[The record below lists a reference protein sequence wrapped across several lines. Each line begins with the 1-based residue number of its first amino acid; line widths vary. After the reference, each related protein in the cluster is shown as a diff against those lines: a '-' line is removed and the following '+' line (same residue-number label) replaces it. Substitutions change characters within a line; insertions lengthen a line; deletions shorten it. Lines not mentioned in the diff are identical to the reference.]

1 MPDSKDDNSKKSAA
15 PNGAPEKSAAT
26 EPATVAI
33 QKAGKGSTAPK
44 ADAGVKAPKA
54 DAGVKAPKADAGVK
68 APKADGEGTAASA
81 PTVAI
86 PKATPAP
93 TAAPQPKPE
102 PATVAIPKVAQPT
115 PTPRQAPTPSRAPTP
130 PRAPT
135 PQPQRA
141 APQRVGVAATP
152 PPAQPMPTRIEPAAP
167 EKTKRSGKGW
177 YIAAAAAGVAVLA
190 AIGIAVFVSSNS
202 GSGESSPEAQVQTAI
217 STYVDALQTGD
228 LATLRTSTCGA
239 LGEYYRT
246 IPDAAFAQVHDNA
259 VAQKTI
265 PQVGA
270 VDAVRITDDTA
281 IAQVQASLP
290 STGEQSWRT
299 FDLERQDG
307 TWKVC
312 DPSK

>member
-15 PNGAPEKSAAT
+15 PNGAPEKSAPT

-33 QKAGKGSTAPK
+33 QKADKNSK
-44 ADAGVKAPKA
+44 AGGDAK
-54 DAGVKAPKADAGVK
+54 
-68 APKADGEGTAASA
+68 AASA

-86 PKATPAP
+86 PKATQAP
-93 TAAPQPKPE
+93 TATPAETPAAAPTPQPKPE
-102 PATVAIPKVAQPT
+102 PATVAIPKAAQPT
-115 PTPRQAPTPSRAPTP
+115 PPPRQAPTPP
-130 PRAPT
+130 PPPQRSA
-135 PQPQRA
+135 PQPPQRSAPQPPQRSAPQPQQRA

>member
-15 PNGAPEKSAAT
+15 PKGAPEKSAPT

-33 QKAGKGSTAPK
+33 QKTDK
-44 ADAGVKAPKA
+44 AS
-54 DAGVKAPKADAGVK
+54 
-68 APKADGEGTAASA
+68 KADGDAKSCQRTNRRDPQGKLRQPQQHRHPSPSRSLPPSRFQKPRSRHHHPGRLRPHHHRSALRLNHRSALRLNRSSA
-81 PTVAI
+81 PRLNVWVSQRPHRRLSRCRLASSL
-86 PKATPAP
+86 PRRK
-93 TAAPQPKPE
+93 KP
-102 PATVAIPKVAQPT
+102 
-115 PTPRQAPTPSRAPTP
+115 S
-130 PRAPT
+130 
-135 PQPQRA
+135 
-141 APQRVGVAATP
+141 
-152 PPAQPMPTRIEPAAP
+152 
-167 EKTKRSGKGW
+167 
-177 YIAAAAAGVAVLA
+177 AAARAGTSRQQRPASPSSRQSA
-190 AIGIAVFVSSNS
+190 SQSFVSSNS

-299 FDLERQDG
+299 FDPRAPGRHVEGLRSQQVS
-307 TWKVC
+307 T
-312 DPSK
+312 

>member
-1 MPDSKDDNSKKSAA
+1 VPDSKDDNSKKSAA
-15 PNGAPEKSAAT
+15 PKGAPEKSAPT

-33 QKAGKGSTAPK
+33 QKTDK
-44 ADAGVKAPKA
+44 AS
-54 DAGVKAPKADAGVK
+54 
-68 APKADGEGTAASA
+68 KADGDAKTASA

-86 PKATPAP
+86 PKATQAT
-93 TAAPQPKPE
+93 TAAPTPRPKPE
-102 PATVAIPKVAQPT
+102 PATVAIPKATQPT
-115 PTPRQAPTPSRAPTP
+115 PPPRQAPTPPPPQRA
-130 PRAPT
+130 A
-135 PQPQRA
+135 PQPQQRA

-190 AIGIAVFVSSNS
+190 AIGVAVFVSSNS

>member
-15 PNGAPEKSAAT
+15 PKGAPEKSAPT

-33 QKAGKGSTAPK
+33 QKTDK
-44 ADAGVKAPKA
+44 AS
-54 DAGVKAPKADAGVK
+54 
-68 APKADGEGTAASA
+68 KADGDAKTASA

-86 PKATPAP
+86 PKATQAT
-93 TAAPQPKPE
+93 TAAPTPRPKPE
-102 PATVAIPKVAQPT
+102 PATVAIPKATQPT
-115 PTPRQAPTPSRAPTP
+115 PPPRQAPTPP
-130 PRAPT
+130 P
-135 PQPQRA
+135 PQRA
-141 APQRVGVAATP
+141 APHRVGVAATP

-190 AIGIAVFVSSNS
+190 AIGVAVFVSSNS

-299 FDLERQDG
+299 FALERQDG

>member
-15 PNGAPEKSAAT
+15 PKGAPEKSAPT

-33 QKAGKGSTAPK
+33 QKTDK
-44 ADAGVKAPKA
+44 AS
-54 DAGVKAPKADAGVK
+54 
-68 APKADGEGTAASA
+68 KADGDAKTASA

-86 PKATPAP
+86 PKATQAP
-93 TAAPQPKPE
+93 TAAPTPQPKPE
-102 PATVAIPKVAQPT
+102 PATVAIPKATQPT
-115 PTPRQAPTPSRAPTP
+115 PPPRQAPTPP
-130 PRAPT
+130 P
-135 PQPQRA
+135 PQQRA

-190 AIGIAVFVSSNS
+190 AIGVAVFVSSNS

>member
-15 PNGAPEKSAAT
+15 PKGAPEKSAPT

-33 QKAGKGSTAPK
+33 QKTDK
-44 ADAGVKAPKA
+44 AS
-54 DAGVKAPKADAGVK
+54 
-68 APKADGEGTAASA
+68 KADGDAKAASA

-86 PKATPAP
+86 PKATQAP
-93 TAAPQPKPE
+93 TAAPTPQPKPE
-102 PATVAIPKVAQPT
+102 PATVAIPKAAQPT
-115 PTPRQAPTPSRAPTP
+115 PPPPRQAPTPP
-130 PRAPT
+130 P
-135 PQPQRA
+135 PQRA

-190 AIGIAVFVSSNS
+190 AIGVAVFVSSNS

>member
-1 MPDSKDDNSKKSAA
+1 
-15 PNGAPEKSAAT
+15 
-26 EPATVAI
+26 
-33 QKAGKGSTAPK
+33 
-44 ADAGVKAPKA
+44 
-54 DAGVKAPKADAGVK
+54 
-68 APKADGEGTAASA
+68 
-81 PTVAI
+81 
-86 PKATPAP
+86 
-93 TAAPQPKPE
+93 
-102 PATVAIPKVAQPT
+102 
-115 PTPRQAPTPSRAPTP
+115 
-130 PRAPT
+130 
-135 PQPQRA
+135 
-141 APQRVGVAATP
+141 
-152 PPAQPMPTRIEPAAP
+152 MPTRIEPAAL

-190 AIGIAVFVSSNS
+190 AIGVAVFVSSNS

>member
-15 PNGAPEKSAAT
+15 PKGAPEKSAPT

-33 QKAGKGSTAPK
+33 QKTDK
-44 ADAGVKAPKA
+44 AS
-54 DAGVKAPKADAGVK
+54 
-68 APKADGEGTAASA
+68 KADGDAKAASA

-86 PKATPAP
+86 PKATPAR
-93 TAAPQPKPE
+93 TAAPTPQPKPE
-102 PATVAIPKVAQPT
+102 PATVAIPKAAQPT
-115 PTPRQAPTPSRAPTP
+115 PPPPRQAPTPP
-130 PRAPT
+130 P
-135 PQPQRA
+135 PQRA

-190 AIGIAVFVSSNS
+190 AIGVAVFVSSNS

>member
-15 PNGAPEKSAAT
+15 PNGAPEKSVPT

-54 DAGVKAPKADAGVK
+54 D
-68 APKADGEGTAASA
+68 GEGTAASA

-86 PKATPAP
+86 PK
-93 TAAPQPKPE
+93 
-102 PATVAIPKVAQPT
+102 VAQPT
-115 PTPRQAPTPSRAPTP
+115 PTSRQAPTP

-135 PQPQRA
+135 PPPQRA
-141 APQRVGVAATP
+141 APQRVGVAPTP
-152 PPAQPMPTRIEPAAP
+152 PLAQPMPTRIEPAAP

>member
-15 PNGAPEKSAAT
+15 PKGAPEKSAPT

-33 QKAGKGSTAPK
+33 QKTDK
-44 ADAGVKAPKA
+44 AS
-54 DAGVKAPKADAGVK
+54 
-68 APKADGEGTAASA
+68 KADGDAKAASA

-86 PKATPAP
+86 PKATQAP
-93 TAAPQPKPE
+93 TAAPTPQPKPE
-102 PATVAIPKVAQPT
+102 PATVAIPKATQPT
-115 PTPRQAPTPSRAPTP
+115 PPPRQAPTPP
-130 PRAPT
+130 P
-135 PQPQRA
+135 PQQRA

-190 AIGIAVFVSSNS
+190 AIGVAVFVSSNS

>member
-15 PNGAPEKSAAT
+15 PNGAPEKSAPT

-33 QKAGKGSTAPK
+33 QKADKNSK
-44 ADAGVKAPKA
+44 ADKAS
-54 DAGVKAPKADAGVK
+54 
-68 APKADGEGTAASA
+68 KADGDAKAASA

-86 PKATPAP
+86 PKATQAP
-93 TAAPQPKPE
+93 TAAPTPQPKPE
-102 PATVAIPKVAQPT
+102 PATVAIPKAAQPT
-115 PTPRQAPTPSRAPTP
+115 PPPRQAPTPPPPQRA
-130 PRAPT
+130 A
-135 PQPQRA
+135 PQPQQRA

-299 FDLERQDG
+299 FDLERQGG

>member
-1 MPDSKDDNSKKSAA
+1 
-15 PNGAPEKSAAT
+15 
-26 EPATVAI
+26 
-33 QKAGKGSTAPK
+33 
-44 ADAGVKAPKA
+44 
-54 DAGVKAPKADAGVK
+54 
-68 APKADGEGTAASA
+68 
-81 PTVAI
+81 
-86 PKATPAP
+86 
-93 TAAPQPKPE
+93 
-102 PATVAIPKVAQPT
+102 
-115 PTPRQAPTPSRAPTP
+115 
-130 PRAPT
+130 
-135 PQPQRA
+135 
-141 APQRVGVAATP
+141 
-152 PPAQPMPTRIEPAAP
+152 MPTRIEPAAP

-190 AIGIAVFVSSNS
+190 AIGVAVFISSNS

-246 IPDAAFAQVHDNA
+246 IPDTAFAQVHDNA

>member
-1 MPDSKDDNSKKSAA
+1 LLHKTEGLPVPDSKDDNSKKSAA
-15 PNGAPEKSAAT
+15 PKGAPEKSAPT

-33 QKAGKGSTAPK
+33 QKTDK
-44 ADAGVKAPKA
+44 AS
-54 DAGVKAPKADAGVK
+54 
-68 APKADGEGTAASA
+68 KADGDAKAASA

-86 PKATPAP
+86 PKATQAP
-93 TAAPQPKPE
+93 TAAPTPQPKPE
-102 PATVAIPKVAQPT
+102 PATVAIPKATQPT
-115 PTPRQAPTPSRAPTP
+115 PPPRQAPTPP
-130 PRAPT
+130 P
-135 PQPQRA
+135 PQQRA

-190 AIGIAVFVSSNS
+190 AIGVAVFVSSNS

>member
-1 MPDSKDDNSKKSAA
+1 
-15 PNGAPEKSAAT
+15 
-26 EPATVAI
+26 
-33 QKAGKGSTAPK
+33 
-44 ADAGVKAPKA
+44 
-54 DAGVKAPKADAGVK
+54 
-68 APKADGEGTAASA
+68 
-81 PTVAI
+81 
-86 PKATPAP
+86 
-93 TAAPQPKPE
+93 
-102 PATVAIPKVAQPT
+102 
-115 PTPRQAPTPSRAPTP
+115 
-130 PRAPT
+130 
-135 PQPQRA
+135 
-141 APQRVGVAATP
+141 
-152 PPAQPMPTRIEPAAP
+152 MPTRIEPAAP

-190 AIGIAVFVSSNS
+190 AIGVAVFVSSNS

-312 DPSK
+312 DPSADTERPADFRSLHASTTRAVMPASAFLR

>member
-15 PNGAPEKSAAT
+15 PKGAPEKSAPT

-33 QKAGKGSTAPK
+33 QKTDK
-44 ADAGVKAPKA
+44 AS
-54 DAGVKAPKADAGVK
+54 
-68 APKADGEGTAASA
+68 KADGDAKAASA

-86 PKATPAP
+86 PKATQATTAAP
-93 TAAPQPKPE
+93 TPQPKPE
-102 PATVAIPKVAQPT
+102 PATVAIPKAAQPT
-115 PTPRQAPTPSRAPTP
+115 P
-130 PRAPT
+130 
-135 PQPQRA
+135 
-141 APQRVGVAATP
+141 P
-152 PPAQPMPTRIEPAAP
+152 PPPPAAP

-190 AIGIAVFVSSNS
+190 AIGVAVFVSSNS

>member
-15 PNGAPEKSAAT
+15 PKGAPEKSAPT

-33 QKAGKGSTAPK
+33 QKTDK
-44 ADAGVKAPKA
+44 AS
-54 DAGVKAPKADAGVK
+54 
-68 APKADGEGTAASA
+68 KADGDAKAASA

-86 PKATPAP
+86 PKATPAR
-93 TAAPQPKPE
+93 TAAPTPQPKPE
-102 PATVAIPKVAQPT
+102 PATVAIPKAAQPT
-115 PTPRQAPTPSRAPTP
+115 PPPPPRQAPTPP
-130 PRAPT
+130 P
-135 PQPQRA
+135 PQRA

-152 PPAQPMPTRIEPAAP
+152 PPAQPMPTRIESAAP

-190 AIGIAVFVSSNS
+190 AIGVAVFVSSNS

>member
-15 PNGAPEKSAAT
+15 PKGAPEKSAPT

-33 QKAGKGSTAPK
+33 QKTDK
-44 ADAGVKAPKA
+44 AS
-54 DAGVKAPKADAGVK
+54 
-68 APKADGEGTAASA
+68 KADGDAKTASA

-86 PKATPAP
+86 PKATQATTAAP
-93 TAAPQPKPE
+93 TPQPKPE
-102 PATVAIPKVAQPT
+102 PATVAIPKATQPT
-115 PTPRQAPTPSRAPTP
+115 PPPRQAPTPP
-130 PRAPT
+130 P
-135 PQPQRA
+135 PQQRA

-190 AIGIAVFVSSNS
+190 AIGVAVFVSSNS

>member
-15 PNGAPEKSAAT
+15 PNGAPEKSAPT

-33 QKAGKGSTAPK
+33 QKADKNSK
-44 ADAGVKAPKA
+44 ADKAS
-54 DAGVKAPKADAGVK
+54 
-68 APKADGEGTAASA
+68 KADGDAKAASA

-86 PKATPAP
+86 PKATQAP
-93 TAAPQPKPE
+93 TAAPTPQPKPE
-102 PATVAIPKVAQPT
+102 PATVAIPKAAQPT
-115 PTPRQAPTPSRAPTP
+115 PPPPPRQAPTPPPPQRA
-130 PRAPT
+130 A
-135 PQPQRA
+135 PQPQQRA

-190 AIGIAVFVSSNS
+190 AIGVAVFVSSNS

>member
-15 PNGAPEKSAAT
+15 PKGAPEKSAPT

-33 QKAGKGSTAPK
+33 QKTDK
-44 ADAGVKAPKA
+44 AS
-54 DAGVKAPKADAGVK
+54 
-68 APKADGEGTAASA
+68 KADGDAKAASA

-86 PKATPAP
+86 PKATQAP
-93 TAAPQPKPE
+93 TAAPTPQPKPE
-102 PATVAIPKVAQPT
+102 PATVAIPKATQPT
-115 PTPRQAPTPSRAPTP
+115 PPPRQAPTPPPPQRAV
-130 PRAPT
+130 
-135 PQPQRA
+135 PQPQQRA

-190 AIGIAVFVSSNS
+190 AIGVAVFVSSNS

>member
-15 PNGAPEKSAAT
+15 PKGAPEKSAPT

-33 QKAGKGSTAPK
+33 QKTDK
-44 ADAGVKAPKA
+44 AS
-54 DAGVKAPKADAGVK
+54 
-68 APKADGEGTAASA
+68 KADGDAKAASA

-86 PKATPAP
+86 PKATQAP
-93 TAAPQPKPE
+93 TAAPTPQPKPE
-102 PATVAIPKVAQPT
+102 PATVAIPKATQPT
-115 PTPRQAPTPSRAPTP
+115 PPPRQAPTPPPPQRA
-130 PRAPT
+130 A
-135 PQPQRA
+135 PQPQQRA

-190 AIGIAVFVSSNS
+190 AIGVAVFVSSNS

>member
-15 PNGAPEKSAAT
+15 PKGAPEKSAPT

-33 QKAGKGSTAPK
+33 QKTDK
-44 ADAGVKAPKA
+44 AS
-54 DAGVKAPKADAGVK
+54 
-68 APKADGEGTAASA
+68 KADGDAKAASA

-86 PKATPAP
+86 PKATQAP
-93 TAAPQPKPE
+93 TAAPTPQPKPE
-102 PATVAIPKVAQPT
+102 PATVAIPKAAQPT
-115 PTPRQAPTPSRAPTP
+115 PPPRQAPTPPPPQRA
-130 PRAPT
+130 A
-135 PQPQRA
+135 PQPQQRA

-152 PPAQPMPTRIEPAAP
+152 PPAQPKPTRIEPAAP

-190 AIGIAVFVSSNS
+190 AIGVAVFVSSNS

>member
-15 PNGAPEKSAAT
+15 PKGAPEKSAPT

-33 QKAGKGSTAPK
+33 QKTDK
-44 ADAGVKAPKA
+44 AS
-54 DAGVKAPKADAGVK
+54 
-68 APKADGEGTAASA
+68 KADGDAKTASA

-86 PKATPAP
+86 PKATQAT
-93 TAAPQPKPE
+93 TAAPTPRPKPE
-102 PATVAIPKVAQPT
+102 PATVAIPKATQPT
-115 PTPRQAPTPSRAPTP
+115 PPPRQAPTPP
-130 PRAPT
+130 P
-135 PQPQRA
+135 PQQRA

>member
-1 MPDSKDDNSKKSAA
+1 
-15 PNGAPEKSAAT
+15 
-26 EPATVAI
+26 
-33 QKAGKGSTAPK
+33 
-44 ADAGVKAPKA
+44 
-54 DAGVKAPKADAGVK
+54 
-68 APKADGEGTAASA
+68 
-81 PTVAI
+81 
-86 PKATPAP
+86 
-93 TAAPQPKPE
+93 
-102 PATVAIPKVAQPT
+102 
-115 PTPRQAPTPSRAPTP
+115 
-130 PRAPT
+130 
-135 PQPQRA
+135 

>member
-15 PNGAPEKSAAT
+15 PNDAPEKSAPV

-33 QKAGKGSTAPK
+33 QKAGTGS
-44 ADAGVKAPKA
+44 
-54 DAGVKAPKADAGVK
+54 
-68 APKADGEGTAASA
+68 KADGDAKATSA

-86 PKATPAP
+86 PKATQAP
-93 TAAPQPKPE
+93 TATPAPAPAPKPE
-102 PATVAIPKVAQPT
+102 PATVAIPKVAPPT
-115 PTPRQAPTPSRAPTP
+115 GQQAPTPPPQRA
-130 PRAPT
+130 A
-135 PQPQRA
+135 PQPQQRAAPQPQQRA
-141 APQRVGVAATP
+141 APQRVGVAPTP

>member
-1 MPDSKDDNSKKSAA
+1 MPDSKDDNSTKSAA
-15 PNGAPEKSAAT
+15 PKGAPEKSAPT

-33 QKAGKGSTAPK
+33 QKADKNSK
-44 ADAGVKAPKA
+44 ADKAS
-54 DAGVKAPKADAGVK
+54 
-68 APKADGEGTAASA
+68 KADGDAKAASA

-86 PKATPAP
+86 PKATQAP
-93 TAAPQPKPE
+93 TAAPTPQPKPE
-102 PATVAIPKVAQPT
+102 PATVAIPKATQPT
-115 PTPRQAPTPSRAPTP
+115 PPPRQAPTPPPPQRA
-130 PRAPT
+130 A
-135 PQPQRA
+135 PQPQQRA

-190 AIGIAVFVSSNS
+190 AIGVAVFVSSNS

-217 STYVDALQTGD
+217 STYVDALHTGD

>member
-1 MPDSKDDNSKKSAA
+1 
-15 PNGAPEKSAAT
+15 
-26 EPATVAI
+26 
-33 QKAGKGSTAPK
+33 
-44 ADAGVKAPKA
+44 
-54 DAGVKAPKADAGVK
+54 
-68 APKADGEGTAASA
+68 
-81 PTVAI
+81 
-86 PKATPAP
+86 
-93 TAAPQPKPE
+93 
-102 PATVAIPKVAQPT
+102 
-115 PTPRQAPTPSRAPTP
+115 
-130 PRAPT
+130 
-135 PQPQRA
+135 
-141 APQRVGVAATP
+141 
-152 PPAQPMPTRIEPAAP
+152 MPTRIEPAAP

-246 IPDAAFAQVHDNA
+246 IPDAAFAQV
-259 VAQKTI
+259 
-265 PQVGA
+265 
-270 VDAVRITDDTA
+270 
-281 IAQVQASLP
+281 QASLP

>member
-15 PNGAPEKSAAT
+15 PKGAPEKSAPT

-33 QKAGKGSTAPK
+33 QKTDK
-44 ADAGVKAPKA
+44 AS
-54 DAGVKAPKADAGVK
+54 
-68 APKADGEGTAASA
+68 KADGDAKAASA

-86 PKATPAP
+86 PKATQAP
-93 TAAPQPKPE
+93 TAAPTPQPKPE
-102 PATVAIPKVAQPT
+102 PATVAIPKAAQPT
-115 PTPRQAPTPSRAPTP
+115 PPPRQAPTPP
-130 PRAPT
+130 P
-135 PQPQRA
+135 PQQRA

-190 AIGIAVFVSSNS
+190 AIGVAVFVSSNS

>member
-15 PNGAPEKSAAT
+15 PKGAPEKSAPT

-33 QKAGKGSTAPK
+33 QKTDK
-44 ADAGVKAPKA
+44 AS
-54 DAGVKAPKADAGVK
+54 
-68 APKADGEGTAASA
+68 KADGDAKAASA

-86 PKATPAP
+86 PKATQAP
-93 TAAPQPKPE
+93 TAAPTPQPKPE
-102 PATVAIPKVAQPT
+102 PATVAIPKAAQPT
-115 PTPRQAPTPSRAPTP
+115 PPSRQAPTPP
-130 PRAPT
+130 P
-135 PQPQRA
+135 PQQRA

-190 AIGIAVFVSSNS
+190 AIGVAVFVSSNS

>member
-15 PNGAPEKSAAT
+15 PKGAPEKSAPT

-33 QKAGKGSTAPK
+33 QKTDK
-44 ADAGVKAPKA
+44 ASKTDGDAK
-54 DAGVKAPKADAGVK
+54 
-68 APKADGEGTAASA
+68 AASA

-86 PKATPAP
+86 PKATQAP
-93 TAAPQPKPE
+93 TAAPTPQPKPE
-102 PATVAIPKVAQPT
+102 PATVAIPKATQPT
-115 PTPRQAPTPSRAPTP
+115 PPPRQAPTPPPPQRA
-130 PRAPT
+130 A
-135 PQPQRA
+135 PQPPQRAAPQPQQRA

-190 AIGIAVFVSSNS
+190 AIGVAVFVSSNS

>member
-15 PNGAPEKSAAT
+15 PKGAPEKSAPT

-33 QKAGKGSTAPK
+33 QKTDK
-44 ADAGVKAPKA
+44 AS
-54 DAGVKAPKADAGVK
+54 
-68 APKADGEGTAASA
+68 KADGDAKAASA

-86 PKATPAP
+86 PKATQAP
-93 TAAPQPKPE
+93 TAAPTPQPKPE
-102 PATVAIPKVAQPT
+102 PATVAIPKATQPT
-115 PTPRQAPTPSRAPTP
+115 PPPRQAPIP
-130 PRAPT
+130 PP
-135 PQPQRA
+135 PQQRA

-190 AIGIAVFVSSNS
+190 AIGVAVFVSSNS

>member
-15 PNGAPEKSAAT
+15 PNGAPEKSAPV

-33 QKAGKGSTAPK
+33 QKAGTGS
-44 ADAGVKAPKA
+44 
-54 DAGVKAPKADAGVK
+54 
-68 APKADGEGTAASA
+68 KADGDAKATSA

-86 PKATPAP
+86 PEATQAPTATPAP
-93 TAAPQPKPE
+93 ARAPTPQPKPE
-102 PATVAIPKVAQPT
+102 PATVAIPKVAPPT
-115 PTPRQAPTPSRAPTP
+115 GQQAPTPPPQRA
-130 PRAPT
+130 A
-135 PQPQRA
+135 PQPQQRAAPQPQQRA
-141 APQRVGVAATP
+141 APQRVGVAPTP

-265 PQVGA
+265 PRVGA

>member
-1 MPDSKDDNSKKSAA
+1 MPDSKDDNSKRAQHRRVRREVG
-15 PNGAPEKSAAT
+15 PDRTCDCGDPEDRQGLESGRRRQT
-26 EPATVAI
+26 
-33 QKAGKGSTAPK
+33 
-44 ADAGVKAPKA
+44 
-54 DAGVKAPKADAGVK
+54 
-68 APKADGEGTAASA
+68 ASA

-86 PKATPAP
+86 PKATQAT
-93 TAAPQPKPE
+93 TAAPTPRPKPE
-102 PATVAIPKVAQPT
+102 PATVAIPKATQPT
-115 PTPRQAPTPSRAPTP
+115 PPPRQAPTPPPPQRA
-130 PRAPT
+130 APQ
-135 PQPQRA
+135 PPQRA

-190 AIGIAVFVSSNS
+190 AIGVAVFVSSNS

>member
-15 PNGAPEKSAAT
+15 PNGAPEKSVPT

-54 DAGVKAPKADAGVK
+54 D
-68 APKADGEGTAASA
+68 GEGTAASA

-86 PKATPAP
+86 PK
-93 TAAPQPKPE
+93 
-102 PATVAIPKVAQPT
+102 VAQPT
-115 PTPRQAPTPSRAPTP
+115 PTSRQAPTPP
-130 PRAPT
+130 
-135 PQPQRA
+135 PQRA
-141 APQRVGVAATP
+141 APQRVGVAPTP

>member
-1 MPDSKDDNSKKSAA
+1 MPDSKDDNSTKSAA
-15 PNGAPEKSAAT
+15 PKGAPEKSAPT

-33 QKAGKGSTAPK
+33 QKTDK
-44 ADAGVKAPKA
+44 AS
-54 DAGVKAPKADAGVK
+54 
-68 APKADGEGTAASA
+68 KADGDAKASA

-86 PKATPAP
+86 PKATQAP
-93 TAAPQPKPE
+93 TAAPTPQPKPE
-102 PATVAIPKVAQPT
+102 PATVAIPKATQPT
-115 PTPRQAPTPSRAPTP
+115 PPPRQAPTPPPPQRA
-130 PRAPT
+130 A
-135 PQPQRA
+135 PQPQQRA

-167 EKTKRSGKGW
+167 EKTKRSRKGW

-190 AIGIAVFVSSNS
+190 AIGVAVFVSSNS

>member
-15 PNGAPEKSAAT
+15 PKGAPEKSAPT

-33 QKAGKGSTAPK
+33 QKTDK
-44 ADAGVKAPKA
+44 AS
-54 DAGVKAPKADAGVK
+54 
-68 APKADGEGTAASA
+68 KADGDAKAASA
-81 PTVAI
+81 PTFAI
-86 PKATPAP
+86 PKATRATTAAP
-93 TAAPQPKPE
+93 TPQPKPE
-102 PATVAIPKVAQPT
+102 PATVAIPKAAQPT
-115 PTPRQAPTPSRAPTP
+115 PPPRQAPSPPPPQRA
-130 PRAPT
+130 A
-135 PQPQRA
+135 PQPQQRA

-190 AIGIAVFVSSNS
+190 AIGVAVFVSSNS

>member
-15 PNGAPEKSAAT
+15 PNGAPEKSATT

-33 QKAGKGSTAPK
+33 QKADKNSK
-44 ADAGVKAPKA
+44 AGGDAK
-54 DAGVKAPKADAGVK
+54 
-68 APKADGEGTAASA
+68 AASA

-86 PKATPAP
+86 PKATQAP
-93 TAAPQPKPE
+93 TATPAETPAAAPTPQPKPE
-102 PATVAIPKVAQPT
+102 PATVAIPKAAQPT
-115 PTPRQAPTPSRAPTP
+115 PPPRQAPTPP
-130 PRAPT
+130 PRPQRSAPQ
-135 PQPQRA
+135 PPQRA

>member
-15 PNGAPEKSAAT
+15 PKGAPEKSAPT

-33 QKAGKGSTAPK
+33 QKADKNSK
-44 ADAGVKAPKA
+44 AGGDAK
-54 DAGVKAPKADAGVK
+54 
-68 APKADGEGTAASA
+68 AASA

-86 PKATPAP
+86 PKATQATTAAP
-93 TAAPQPKPE
+93 TPQPKPE
-102 PATVAIPKVAQPT
+102 PATVAIPKAAQPT
-115 PTPRQAPTPSRAPTP
+115 PPPRQAPTPPPPQRA
-130 PRAPT
+130 APQ
-135 PQPQRA
+135 PPQRA
-141 APQRVGVAATP
+141 APQRVGIAATP

-190 AIGIAVFVSSNS
+190 AIGVAVFVSSNS

>member
-15 PNGAPEKSAAT
+15 PKGAPEKSAPT

-33 QKAGKGSTAPK
+33 QKTDK
-44 ADAGVKAPKA
+44 AS
-54 DAGVKAPKADAGVK
+54 
-68 APKADGEGTAASA
+68 KADGDAKAASA

-86 PKATPAP
+86 PKATQAP
-93 TAAPQPKPE
+93 TAAPTPQPKPE
-102 PATVAIPKVAQPT
+102 PATVAIPKAAQPT
-115 PTPRQAPTPSRAPTP
+115 PPPRQAPTPPPPQRA
-130 PRAPT
+130 A
-135 PQPQRA
+135 PQPQQRA

>member
-1 MPDSKDDNSKKSAA
+1 MDVPF
-15 PNGAPEKSAAT
+15 
-26 EPATVAI
+26 
-33 QKAGKGSTAPK
+33 
-44 ADAGVKAPKA
+44 
-54 DAGVKAPKADAGVK
+54 
-68 APKADGEGTAASA
+68 DG
-81 PTVAI
+81 
-86 PKATPAP
+86 
-93 TAAPQPKPE
+93 
-102 PATVAIPKVAQPT
+102 
-115 PTPRQAPTPSRAPTP
+115 
-130 PRAPT
+130 
-135 PQPQRA
+135 
-141 APQRVGVAATP
+141 
-152 PPAQPMPTRIEPAAP
+152 
-167 EKTKRSGKGW
+167 
-177 YIAAAAAGVAVLA
+177 A
-190 AIGIAVFVSSNS
+190 AIGVAVFVSSNS